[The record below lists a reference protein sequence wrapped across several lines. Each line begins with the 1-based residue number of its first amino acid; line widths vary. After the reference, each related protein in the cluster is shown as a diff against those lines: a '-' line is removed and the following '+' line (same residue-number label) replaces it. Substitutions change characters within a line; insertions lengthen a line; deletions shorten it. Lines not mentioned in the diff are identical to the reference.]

1 VTGSDDQTARLWDL
15 RAKDPTAS
23 KVVLRGHK
31 EPVTAVAI
39 SADNRWLA
47 TGSQDATVRLWPLQ
61 FED

>member
-1 VTGSDDQTARLWDL
+1 MTRRRGYG
-15 RAKDPTAS
+15 AKDPTPS